1 MSGFFYIYNMKH
13 IKLFED
19 VWETLNFRKLNND
32 IKYFVTDLK
41 DNGFKIINFDNER
54 DSFDEYDYVI
64 SIFSRDS
71 FKADYI
77 KDNLDTI
84 IDYINEFYSYD
95 TISYTLFYRSIW
107 PETKTGS
114 EKIDDYNLY
123 LNSNIN
129 RIDIK
134 IENIKKL

>member
-1 MSGFFYIYNMKH
+1 MKH

-19 VWETLNFRKLNND
+19 VWETLNFSKLNND
-32 IKYFVTDLK
+32 LKYFVTDLK

-107 PETKTGS
+107 PETKTGW

>member
-1 MSGFFYIYNMKH
+1 MKH

-19 VWETLNFRKLNND
+19 VWDTLNFSKLNND
-32 IKYFVTDLK
+32 LKYFVTDLK

-64 SIFSRDS
+64 SIFSRDSS

-107 PETKTGS
+107 PETKTGW

>member
-1 MSGFFYIYNMKH
+1 MKH

-19 VWETLNFRKLNND
+19 VWETLNFSKLNND
-32 IKYFVTDLK
+32 LKYFVTDLK

>member
-1 MSGFFYIYNMKH
+1 MKH

>member
-1 MSGFFYIYNMKH
+1 MKH

-19 VWETLNFRKLNND
+19 VWETLNFSKLNND
-32 IKYFVTDLK
+32 LKYFVTDLK
-41 DNGFKIINFDNER
+41 DNGFKIITFDNER

-114 EKIDDYNLY
+114 EKIEDYNLY
-123 LNSNIN
+123 LDSTIN
-129 RIDIK
+129 RLDIE
-134 IENIKKL
+134 IQNIKKL

>member
-1 MSGFFYIYNMKH
+1 M
-13 IKLFED
+13 
-19 VWETLNFRKLNND
+19 TLN
-32 IKYFVTDLK
+32 TDLK
-41 DNGFKIINFDNER
+41 DNGFKIAAFDNER

-71 FKADYI
+71 FKGDYI

-123 LNSNIN
+123 LDSNIN
-129 RIDIK
+129 RIDIE
-134 IENIKKL
+134 IGNIKKL

>member
-1 MSGFFYIYNMKH
+1 MKH

-71 FKADYI
+71 FKVDYI